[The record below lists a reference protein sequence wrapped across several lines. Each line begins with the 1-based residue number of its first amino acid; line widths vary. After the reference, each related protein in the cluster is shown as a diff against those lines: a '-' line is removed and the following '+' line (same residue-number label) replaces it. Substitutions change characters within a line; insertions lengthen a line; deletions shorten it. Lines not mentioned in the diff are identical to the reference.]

1 MADKGADEY
10 VLERRIGVG
19 CVSVVAGFFSGAM
32 IGVLVAKIVGS
43 IRGCQPAEGLPACDW
58 HLYAGAGMLL
68 GVITLPLLIV
78 RRMRQKDVAE
88 RISERG

>member
-1 MADKGADEY
+1 MADNARDEY

-19 CVSVVAGFFSGAM
+19 CVSVIAGFFSGGM
-32 IGVLVAKIVGS
+32 IGVMVAKIVGS

-58 HLYAGAGMLL
+58 HVYAGAGMLI

-78 RRMRQKDVAE
+78 RRMRQKAEAE